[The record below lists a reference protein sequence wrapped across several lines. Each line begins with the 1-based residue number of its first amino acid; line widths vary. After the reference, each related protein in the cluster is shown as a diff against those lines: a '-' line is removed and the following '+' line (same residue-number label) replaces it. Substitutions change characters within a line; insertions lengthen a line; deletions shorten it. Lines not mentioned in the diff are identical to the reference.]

1 MAIDKLQLAS
11 KIAGGLAA
19 GYVLYNAN
27 DAGKKVSAEN
37 VKRKQADRLG
47 DYYMSSRR
55 MEDRSIITSKLKDTY
70 FRSNAD
76 WNFPDKVNA
85 LTGYIG
91 GAFEQM
97 AADFVPAAL
106 GVGALVSKKYGKFFG
121 AGLALYGLKYLV
133 CDVMD
138 VGRPNY
144 LKSNEV

>member
-1 MAIDKLQLAS
+1 MNKLNVAS

-27 DAGKKVSAEN
+27 YAGTKVSAEN
-37 VKRKQADRLG
+37 VKRKAADRIG
-47 DYYMSSRR
+47 GYYMDSRR

-76 WNFPDKVNA
+76 WNFPDKINA

-97 AADFVPAAL
+97 AADIVPAAL
-106 GVGALVSKKYGKFFG
+106 ATGALISKKYAKYFG
-121 AGLALYGLKYLV
+121 AGLALYGIKYLV

-138 VGRPNY
+138 IGRPNY
-144 LKSNEV
+144 LKTNEV

>member
-1 MAIDKLQLAS
+1 MNKLNVAS

-27 DAGKKVSAEN
+27 YAGTKVSAEN
-37 VKRKQADRLG
+37 VKRKAADRLG
-47 DYYMSSRR
+47 GYYMDSRR
-55 MEDRSIITSKLKDTY
+55 MEDRSIVTSKLKDTY

-76 WNFPDKVNA
+76 WNFPDKINA

-97 AADFVPAAL
+97 ASDIVPAAL
-106 GVGALVSKKYGKFFG
+106 ATGALISKKYAKYFG
-121 AGLALYGLKYLV
+121 AGLALYGAKYLV

-144 LKSNEV
+144 LKTNEV